1 MAQFIQLHDSIVN
14 LELVTEVR
22 RDEVRRGERMVTVVR
37 LLFGHPDRVTELYGE
52 DAEKLLWAI
61 HHYAD
66 SDA

>member
-1 MAQFIQLHDSIVN
+1 MAQFIQLRDSIVN

-22 RDEVRRGERMVTVVR
+22 RGEAHQGERTVTVVR

-52 DAEKLLWAI
+52 DAEKLLWAV

-66 SDA
+66 SAA